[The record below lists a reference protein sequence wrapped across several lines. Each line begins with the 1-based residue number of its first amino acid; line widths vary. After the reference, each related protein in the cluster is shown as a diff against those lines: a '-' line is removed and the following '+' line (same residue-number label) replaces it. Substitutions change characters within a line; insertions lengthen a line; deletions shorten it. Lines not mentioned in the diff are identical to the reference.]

1 MGGTKSGGMTRA
13 VQASVQPLSAEEVRR
28 RARICISGLPPFSP
42 VLSQLLASISQPD
55 DSVSLPRL
63 ALSIQRDVV
72 LSGKV
77 LSAANSALYSRGQPI
92 YMIAHAV
99 ARLGLNPLRN
109 LVLGF
114 SITQLWLKARV
125 PKAFSLERFNRH
137 ALATATMA
145 ELIAKRVARPLAEE
159 AFVSGLFHDVGQL
172 LMASIFETDYTDFL
186 KVFAAEG
193 GSMEAAEKTNFILCH
208 AELSVEAVTLW
219 KLPAR
224 VQFAVR
230 NHEKPAAARNGP
242 EYVALANIVRAADVY
257 ADHLG
262 FTLGEDDPAP
272 SCDEVSEQLH
282 LDHEIL
288 CREFEHHFLALR
300 GAVS

>member
-1 MGGTKSGGMTRA
+1 MGSLTRA
-13 VQASVQPLSAEEVRR
+13 VQGEVRPLSVEEVRR

-63 ALSIQRDVV
+63 ALSIQKDVV

-77 LSAANSALYSRGQPI
+77 LAAANSALYSRGQTI

-114 SITQLWLKARV
+114 SITQLWMKTRV
-125 PKAFSLERFNRH
+125 PKVFSMERFNRH
-137 ALATATMA
+137 ALATATFA
-145 ELIAKRVARPLAEE
+145 ELIAKRVAKPLAEE

-172 LMASIFETDYTDFL
+172 LMASIFETEYTDFL
-186 KVFAAEG
+186 ENLIVTGVSIEPAER
-193 GSMEAAEKTNFILCH
+193 ENFLTTH
-208 AELSVEAVTLW
+208 PELSVEAVAMW

-230 NHEKPAAARNGP
+230 HHENPSSGRSGP
-242 EYVALANIVRAADVY
+242 EYLALANITHAADIF

-262 FTLGEDDPAP
+262 FTLNEGAPAP
-272 SCDEVSEQLH
+272 SYDEVAEQLN
-282 LDHEIL
+282 LDSKLL
-288 CREFEHHFLALR
+288 CREFEHQFTAIR
-300 GAVS
+300 AAC